1 MLAVE
6 SSNAS
11 RAAISADLAAAL
23 AAITAAF
30 AALAALVPQGGLFVP
45 QGGLFAAQGGLFAA
59 YCRRI
64 VVVGIPH
71 VTTGSR
77 AGARLL
83 GRCKAVTLPPPP
95 GAVSCAT
102 AGAARAPGGGDT
114 GAQHG
119 AESGARNGARNSGDR
134 WVRL

>member
-23 AAITAAF
+23 AAISAAF
-30 AALAALVPQGGLFVP
+30 AALAALVP

>member
-23 AAITAAF
+23 AAISAAF
-30 AALAALVPQGGLFVP
+30 AALAALVPQGGLF
-45 QGGLFAAQGGLFAA
+45 AAQGALLAA

-83 GRCKAVTLPPPP
+83 GRCKAVTKPLQSRYKAVTLPPPP

-119 AESGARNGARNSGDR
+119 AE
-134 WVRL
+134 

>member
-23 AAITAAF
+23 AAISAAF
-30 AALAALVPQGGLFVP
+30 AALAALVP
-45 QGGLFAAQGGLFAA
+45 QGGLFAA

-95 GAVSCAT
+95 GAVSGAT

>member
-23 AAITAAF
+23 AAISAAF
-30 AALAALVPQGGLFVP
+30 AALAALVPQGGLF
-45 QGGLFAAQGGLFAA
+45 AAQGALLAA

>member
-1 MLAVE
+1 
-6 SSNAS
+6 
-11 RAAISADLAAAL
+11 
-23 AAITAAF
+23 
-30 AALAALVPQGGLFVP
+30 
-45 QGGLFAAQGGLFAA
+45 
-59 YCRRI
+59 
-64 VVVGIPH
+64 
-71 VTTGSR
+71 
-77 AGARLL
+77 L

-114 GAQHG
+114 GAHHG

>member
-1 MLAVE
+1 ME

-23 AAITAAF
+23 AAISAAF
-30 AALAALVPQGGLFVP
+30 AALAALVP

>member
-23 AAITAAF
+23 AAISATF
-30 AALAALVPQGGLFVP
+30 AALAALVP